1 MAEKTK
7 KISRRIGLLVG
18 IQIAIILASFIIL
31 ESFETQKVFL
41 GNSVNAAGKNRFY
54 TAMVLNEV
62 KDYYI
67 TPTAENPIPTLAAYE
82 NNLDLLRNG
91 GAQKDVQLSP
101 LPEKFHA
108 QLEGIHASFLKYKAM
123 AQSFAG
129 SDDMEK
135 KSRLDEMSQ
144 TAAALVEQNDALTS
158 SLAMEVQ
165 SLTTSLIWLQIY
177 LAAVNIGMHIFMIKM
192 IYGIL
197 KKETERLIKME
208 RMYTV
213 GQLAARLAHDMKN
226 PLSVIKMAVGMLLLK
241 SDKADDEAKGKYKL
255 IETSVNRMVHQIE
268 DVMDFVRTRQIQ
280 LEENSLK
287 ETIHSAS
294 LTTDVPEN
302 IKLEL
307 PENDIQLRCDRKQI
321 EVLLSNLISNAVE
334 SIGDVSGTVT
344 IRLDQDLQNVFIEIE
359 DSGPGIPKEALPKIF
374 EPLFTTKHT
383 GTGLGLV
390 SCKNIVNAHKGTITV
405 KNSPTRFTISIP
417 KILS

>member
-41 GNSVNAAGKNRFY
+41 GNSVNVAGKNRFY

-67 TPTAENPIPTLAAYE
+67 RPTMESPIPTLGAYE
-82 NNLDLLRNG
+82 NNLELLRNG
-91 GAQKDVQLSP
+91 GVQKDTQLSP

-108 QLEGIHASFLKYKAM
+108 QWESIHELFLNYKAM
-123 AQSFAG
+123 VQGFTG
-129 SDDMEK
+129 SDAEK
-135 KSRLDEMSQ
+135 KAKLDEISQ

-165 SLTTSLIWLQIY
+165 SLTTNLIWLQIY
-177 LAAVNIGMHIFMIKM
+177 LAAVNIGIHVFMIKM

-208 RMYTV
+208 RLYTV
-213 GQLAARLAHDMKN
+213 GQMAARLAHDMKN
-226 PLSVIKMAVGMLLLK
+226 PLAVIKIAVSLLLHR
-241 SDKADDEAKGKYKL
+241 SDKADEETKNEYRL

-268 DVMDFVRTRQIQ
+268 GVMDFVRTRQIQ
-280 LEENSLK
+280 LEENSIK
-287 ETIHSAS
+287 EIIRSAS
-294 LTTDVPEN
+294 LTTDIPQN
-302 IKLEL
+302 IKLNL
-307 PENDIQLRCDRKQI
+307 PENDIRLRCDRKQT
-321 EVLLSNLISNAVE
+321 EVLLSNLISNAAE
-334 SIGDVSGTVT
+334 AIGDVSGTVT
-344 IRLDQDLQNVFIEIE
+344 IRLDQDLQNVLIEVE
-359 DSGPGIPKEALPKIF
+359 DSGPGIPKDVLPKIF

-390 SCKNIVNAHKGTITV
+390 SCKNIVEAHKGTITV
-405 KNSPTRFTISIP
+405 KNNPTRFTISIP
-417 KILS
+417 KILN